1 MLPNTMLNP
10 KVMPVVAS
18 ASEMES
24 SKATADTIESTFSTA
39 MLANTVVMIFV
50 SGPLQSLLSS
60 VKQLQIIVHIMLIDV
75 SFPPTMMVYMG
86 MFMSVLTF

>member
-1 MLPNTMLNP
+1 
-10 KVMPVVAS
+10 MPVVAS

>member
-1 MLPNTMLNP
+1 
-10 KVMPVVAS
+10 MPVVAS

-75 SFPPTMMVYMG
+75 AFPPTMMVYMG

>member
-1 MLPNTMLNP
+1 MLNP

-75 SFPPTMMVYMG
+75 AFPPTMMVYMG